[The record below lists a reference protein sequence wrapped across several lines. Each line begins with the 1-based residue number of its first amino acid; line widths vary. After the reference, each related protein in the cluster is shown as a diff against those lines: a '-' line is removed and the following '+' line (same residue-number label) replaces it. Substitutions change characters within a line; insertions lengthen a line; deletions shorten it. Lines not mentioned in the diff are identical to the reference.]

1 MVLTIG
7 QLADSAAVNI
17 QTVRYYERLGLVAP
31 PPRTKSGYRQY
42 DPATVRRLRFIKKA
56 QELGFSLG
64 DIKDLLA
71 LRISDPSACG
81 TVEHKAQEKIV
92 VITTKITELTR
103 LQAILRKLAASCRA
117 RERTKECP
125 ILDFLGDEHVGRT

>member
-7 QLADSAAVNI
+7 QLAESAAVNT
-17 QTVRYYERLGLVAP
+17 QTVRYYERLGLIAP
-31 PPRTKSGYRQY
+31 PPRAKNRYRQY
-42 DPATVRRLRFIKKA
+42 DPATVRRLRFIKQA

-71 LRISDPSACG
+71 LRITDPSACG
-81 TVEHKAQEKIV
+81 TVEHKVQEKIL
-92 VITTKITELTR
+92 VIKTKVTELTR

-117 RERTKECP
+117 R
-125 ILDFLGDEHVGRT
+125 